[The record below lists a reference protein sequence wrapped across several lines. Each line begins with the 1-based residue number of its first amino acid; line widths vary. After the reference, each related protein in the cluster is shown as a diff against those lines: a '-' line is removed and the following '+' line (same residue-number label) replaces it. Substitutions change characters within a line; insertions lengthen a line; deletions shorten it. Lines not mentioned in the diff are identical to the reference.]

1 MADAELEEL
10 RQELLYRLRR
20 DLTPQQGFE
29 AFECHQLLA
38 VRFHRAARMNG
49 PGMSEA
55 KGWMRFF
62 KEHFPRGDQYAELL
76 WVRWRIALLKDAYPG
91 PGVAISH
98 GQAHGHWHVVN
109 PGGLFINLESMWDDY
124 EQSIES
130 MIKTLAAD
138 DARREKSLEWW
149 RGRRWAVQLVQVP
162 PVYLGGIGAASAASV
177 SFSETAIKP

>member
-1 MADAELEEL
+1 
-10 RQELLYRLRR
+10 
-20 DLTPQQGFE
+20 
-29 AFECHQLLA
+29 
-38 VRFHRAARMNG
+38 
-49 PGMSEA
+49 MSEA

-62 KEHFPRGDQYAELL
+62 KEHFPRGDKYAELL
-76 WVRWRIALLKDAYPG
+76 WGRWRIALLKDAYPG

-98 GQAHGHWHVVN
+98 GQAHGHWQVVN

-124 EQSIES
+124 EQSIDS

-138 DARREKSLEWW
+138 DAGREKSLEWW

-162 PVYLGGIGAASAASV
+162 PIYLGGIGAASAASV